1 MDDKQTLSQL
11 ISELRRTNDAS
22 REASRV
28 NNKLTNELSS
38 GIKTIQEQSKEQ
50 LKHSSNINKQLIE
63 TKDLAEETKK
73 ITQETRDFIETAK
86 DAIVDI
92 KKKITDKESS
102 SNNESNDSIFSDNI
116 KSLIDV
122 MTRVII
128 SNSSLQKVNNELKI
142 RIGSLIGATNS
153 LTSNIKNIGAI
164 APTNIQNIDQSQSNN
179 TQTQSQPQQQPPPV
193 NPIFNKM
200 GLDLPLNIIQR
211 DVSALQRYKQTTEAI
226 GSIFD
231 NLSKIK
237 LTEVYKATLVMPFL
251 VKRISNSLST
261 LKDLPV
267 DKETRK
273 SIGAVDT
280 FAKALVSLASLDL
293 KKIAI
298 NSIFLPA
305 IVSRLMTSFN
315 RVNELDKES
324 LSKLKQISDS
334 KLFEPLYNMFSEFQ
348 SLKLG
353 KLISFG
359 KNLPKILEG
368 VLSGANAL
376 AKIDEN
382 AFGVITKLDETLV
395 PFLENASTSLSKI
408 STSLIKI
415 SLAAGIFAGSL
426 WILSKIES
434 DGLLETSA
442 AMLALSGAM
451 VIMSKNLDYSKV
463 LKGAAVI
470 AILGASLLP
479 LSISLNML
487 KDVNWKSLGIAAVA
501 LIGLAEA
508 AAALSGIA
516 PVIYAGSLAIAAL
529 GASLIPLSI
538 ALSMLDDINPS
549 NLFELGKSLLAFSG
563 SIMPLLLSAPLFI
576 SISAALIPF
585 TASLFVLSRIGNKL
599 KNVNVFFDKFSNLT
613 KKLDG
618 DKIWD
623 LSKAIGALSVALGA
637 FAAAD
642 FGSTIAG
649 AFSGFIDFFSLGN
662 SPIDKLKELSNI
674 VGLKEIGPAIKE
686 LAHSLNMISQ
696 IRSGSFAA
704 FNELPW
710 DKLQNIASELERG
723 ATLQIIPIVSAS
735 SLRTQ
740 TLDETGSKMSGS
752 GQIIVNNIVSNSG
765 GNVTTTNMSNQT
777 TNLKAGPQIVSPRA
791 QEL

>member
-11 ISELRRTNDAS
+11 ISELRRANDAS
-22 REASRV
+22 REASRI

-50 LKHSSNINKQLIE
+50 LKHSSNINKQLTE
-63 TKDLAEETKK
+63 TKDIAEETKK

-102 SNNESNDSIFSDNI
+102 SNDESSDSIFSDNI
-116 KSLIDV
+116 KSLIGV
-122 MTRVII
+122 ITRVIT

-153 LTSNIKNIGAI
+153 LTANIKNIGAI
-164 APTNIQNIDQSQSNN
+164 APAEIQNIDQSQSNN
-179 TQTQSQPQQQPPPV
+179 TQTQSQPQQQPPA

-200 GLDLPLNIIQR
+200 GLDLPLNIIQK

-298 NSIFLPA
+298 NSIFLPT
-305 IVSRLMTSFN
+305 IVSRLMTAVN
-315 RVNELDKES
+315 GVNELDQES

-368 VLSGANAL
+368 VASGANAL

-451 VIMSKNLDYSKV
+451 VIMSKNLNYSNV
-463 LKGAAVI
+463 LKAAGAI

-501 LIGLAEA
+501 LIGLAGA
-508 AAALSGIA
+508 AAALSSIA

-549 NLFELGKSLLAFSG
+549 NLFELGKSLIGFSA
-563 SIMPLLLSAPLFI
+563 SIMPLLLSAPFFI
-576 SISAALIPF
+576 TLSAALIPF

-618 DKIWD
+618 DKLWD

-674 VGLKEIGPAIKE
+674 AGLKEIGPAIRE
-686 LAHSLNMISQ
+686 LAHGLNMISQ

-710 DKLQNIASELERG
+710 DKLQNIATELERG
-723 ATLQIIPIVSAS
+723 ATLQIVPIVSAS

-740 TLDETGSKMSGS
+740 TLDETGSKMSGG

-765 GNVTTTNMSNQT
+765 GNVTTTNMSNKT